1 MLLKKLLILF
11 DADDVLENLVECW
24 TDILN
29 NRYGLNVEI
38 GNILSWTIS
47 DFFPIDRDLVYDVLY
62 EEQLWRSLSI
72 KDGAVDTVEQLQR
85 EGHTIKIITASHPKT
100 VAIKSEILL
109 DAFKTL
115 NWRDL
120 IVTTNKALVMG
131 DILVDDNPD
140 NLIGGQYKKLL
151 FDRPWNWYCDAEQ
164 NDMIRVYNFN
174 DVYKEISKI
183 ATA

>member
-1 MLLKKLLILF
+1 MLLKKLLTLF

-29 NRYGLNVEI
+29 KRYGLNVEI
-38 GNILSWTIS
+38 ENILSWTIS
-47 DFFPIDRDLVYDVLY
+47 DFFPIDRDLVYNVLY

-72 KDGAVDTVEQLQR
+72 KDGAVDTIEQLQAD
-85 EGHTIKIITASHPKT
+85 GHTVKIITASHPKT
-100 VAIKSEILL
+100 VAIKAEILL

-115 NWRDL
+115 SWRDL
-120 IVTTNKALVMG
+120 IITTNKALVMG

-151 FDRPWNWYCDAEQ
+151 FDRPWNCHCDAEQ
-164 NDMIRVYNFN
+164 NEMIRVYNFD
-174 DVYKEISKI
+174 DVYREINKI
-183 ATA
+183 TNE